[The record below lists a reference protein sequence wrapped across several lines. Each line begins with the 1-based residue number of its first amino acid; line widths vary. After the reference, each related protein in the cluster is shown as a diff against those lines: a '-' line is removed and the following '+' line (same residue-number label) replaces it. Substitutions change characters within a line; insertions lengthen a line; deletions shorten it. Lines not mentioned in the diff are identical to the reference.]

1 MPQIT
6 AGQTVQAQDFYDTF
20 FSRFATFANSGIAYG
35 TNNYHF
41 ADIPNPAFTSA
52 YGGST
57 SGLSLAPT
65 STNSINPGNIID
77 DQGIKDY
84 VIGRSVEYC
93 RIRNVSVTRNVTAS
107 GGRAATSETR
117 TGISHMTPAYG
128 AAGFSN
134 PGSINNIYEGNT
146 IFSSQL
152 RQFIDDCYNQYNS
165 NQRPSV
171 FSASY
176 SVCHNSCHSN
186 CHGSR
191 GRR

>member
-20 FSRFATFANSGIAYG
+20 FSRFVTYANSWITYG

-41 ADIPNPAFTSA
+41 PDIPNPAFTSA

-57 SGLSLAPT
+57 SGLPLAPT

-84 VIGRSVEYC
+84 IIGRSVEYC
-93 RIRNVSVTRNVTAS
+93 RIRSVSVTRVVTAS
-107 GGRAATSETR
+107 GGPAQTSETR
-117 TGISHMTPAYG
+117 TGISHMTPAY
-128 AAGFSN
+128 AAPGFSN
-134 PGSINNIYEGNT
+134 PGSTGNIIEGATINAYR
-146 IFSSQL
+146 L
-152 RQFIDDCYNQYNS
+152 VQFIDDCHSQYNN
-165 NQRPSV
+165 NQRQNV
-171 FSASY
+171 FLASY

>member
-1 MPQIT
+1 
-6 AGQTVQAQDFYDTF
+6 
-20 FSRFATFANSGIAYG
+20 
-35 TNNYHF
+35 
-41 ADIPNPAFTSA
+41 
-52 YGGST
+52 
-57 SGLSLAPT
+57 
-65 STNSINPGNIID
+65 
-77 DQGIKDY
+77 
-84 VIGRSVEYC
+84 
-93 RIRNVSVTRNVTAS
+93 
-107 GGRAATSETR
+107 
-117 TGISHMTPAYG
+117 MTPAYG